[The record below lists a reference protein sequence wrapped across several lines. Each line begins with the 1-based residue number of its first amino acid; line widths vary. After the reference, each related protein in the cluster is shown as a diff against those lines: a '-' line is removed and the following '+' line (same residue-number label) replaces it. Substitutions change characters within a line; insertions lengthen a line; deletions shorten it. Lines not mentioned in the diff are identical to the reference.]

1 MERDTM
7 SVRPSEVAEGAQRF
21 SLRRVFKALEASSS
35 EELPAPTAGSTAAFA
50 PPATACSAPAPAPVP
65 ASATPPSLTVDLG
78 LRPPTKAHV
87 STPRSSCFHEL
98 NHDIMNYFAASVA
111 GPESTPVIAQSDR

>member
-1 MERDTM
+1 MVYRVVKRK
-7 SVRPSEVAEGAQRF
+7 SVKLGCPYVY
-21 SLRRVFKALEASSS
+21 VIALCAYVV
-35 EELPAPTAGSTAAFA
+35 LYG
-50 PPATACSAPAPAPVP
+50 
-65 ASATPPSLTVDLG
+65 VDV
-78 LRPPTKAHV
+78 RV

>member
-1 MERDTM
+1 MDPLALFGA
-7 SVRPSEVAEGAQRF
+7 PSFRAIRYTNMAATGTAHREGGR
-21 SLRRVFKALEASSS
+21 LRL
-35 EELPAPTAGSTAAFA
+35 
-50 PPATACSAPAPAPVP
+50 
-65 ASATPPSLTVDLG
+65 
-78 LRPPTKAHV
+78 V

>member
-1 MERDTM
+1 MT
-7 SVRPSEVAEGAQRF
+7 G
-21 SLRRVFKALEASSS
+21 
-35 EELPAPTAGSTAAFA
+35 LPAPRGRRTFALSLCLPARLPCAATGSFGLTCRTATGT
-50 PPATACSAPAPAPVP
+50 TE
-65 ASATPPSLTVDLG
+65 PSVRCVLYTFIYFPYNVTDA
-78 LRPPTKAHV
+78 RIVYVYV